1 MNYFFLMTIILL
13 LIEFLIGYNHMKKL
27 RMKIN
32 FLNNAYIILAN
43 MLYTKHFVTEGVLS
57 IKLNDDYIMVQS
69 NFGLENYLKIIS
81 SELALN
87 RQEFTEVYETFTS
100 NELCKEYKNY
110 MEKTSIE
117 IYTLTVNIEEKLTL
131 LFNSAMTRISSSIND
146 LVSNPSLMIISNR
159 ETYELMHNLI
169 NEYYINWKKV
179 IQILLNDP
187 IKSTK
192 LKIPLIIIVITYFV
206 ISIIILFT
214 FLKLLSRFS
223 LEREKPINLF
233 LTIKKG
239 VFENLK
245 NSAENFSNKLLN
257 KFFGNED
264 NEEESKQDSE
274 TNIQPNDINIAK
286 FKAANEYDISINKAF
301 DFMPINVIIIIFLLI
316 NLMYLIFKYANF
328 RKKMDNITQFLYLF
342 DKMNIAK
349 SDFILSIEIFKSY
362 LFNKSIPILNNNTK
376 DTFIDNFLFLT
387 SGFEDSIIYTSKTK
401 SFLNGEYLQKYEQ
414 YYLGDFRELLDKDFL
429 NKYSD
434 QLNFILKYGIKP
446 MQLSIFEIIRY
457 ITIVYCI
464 GEIDLEDDSISIL
477 LSKGGMKIFQLNLL
491 AENMNRKWFDGIVK
505 LMINSLYEYQNNT
518 NLIYIIDFICLLIIV
533 ILYYLIVWRINYEN
547 LKFLLKESV
556 DLINLIP
563 HEIKNIITEKLN
575 E

>member
-1 MNYFFLMTIILL
+1 
-13 LIEFLIGYNHMKKL
+13 
-27 RMKIN
+27 
-32 FLNNAYIILAN
+32 
-43 MLYTKHFVTEGVLS
+43 
-57 IKLNDDYIMVQS
+57 MVQS

-131 LFNSAMTRISSSIND
+131 LLNSAMTRISSSIND

-169 NEYYINWKKV
+169 N
-179 IQILLNDP
+179 QILLNDP

-214 FLKLLSRFS
+214 FLKLLSIFS

-264 NEEESKQDSE
+264 NEEESKLDSE

-301 DFMPINVIIIIFLLI
+301 DFLPINVIIIIFLLI

-429 NKYSD
+429 NIYSD
-434 QLNFILKYGIKP
+434 QLNFFLKYRIKP
-446 MQLSIFEIIRY
+446 IQLSIFEIIRY

-491 AENMNRKWFDGIVK
+491 AENMNRKWFDDIVK
-505 LMINSLYEYQNNT
+505 LMINSIYEYQNNT

-563 HEIKNIITEKLN
+563 HEIKNIIIEKLN